1 MTYETR
7 KTHLRRNGRY
17 NKRPLPLP
25 LPEYEEKQP
34 SPENEE
40 NRPDDVEHEPGDA
53 MDDVSRLILSEGAKN
68 AQVQYESMSDHSD
81 DDEPSDYAQPPEA
94 QGDVMQELAMALL
107 ALTTSGHASQTDV
120 TKVLHCVQ
128 EKLGFRLGPYRLPM
142 SWPTLVRL
150 AGLPDPDR
158 TCTWPI
164 CACRA
169 FAFAP
174 EVSECIECHLP
185 RPVTSSLSSEDF
197 IVVFDYEKHFK

>member
-7 KTHLRRNGRY
+7 KTHLHRNGRY
-17 NKRPLPLP
+17 KRPLPLP
-25 LPEYEEKQP
+25 SPEDEEKQP

-40 NRPDDVEHEPGDA
+40 NQPDDVDHEPVDVI
-53 MDDVSRLILSEGAKN
+53 DDVSRLILSEGVKN

-94 QGDVMQELAMALL
+94 QGDVMQELAMDLL
-107 ALTTSGHASQTDV
+107 GLTTSGQASQTDV
-120 TKVLHCVQ
+120 TNVLRCVQ
-128 EKLGFRLGPYRLPM
+128 ARLGFRLGPYHLPK
-142 SWPTLVRL
+142 SFPTLVRL

-174 EVSECIECHLP
+174 EVSECIECQAA